1 MPMTYHKPVLLDE
14 AIKGLMIRPSGV
26 YVDVTFGGGGH
37 SQAILDQ
44 LDTNGKLYGFD
55 QDVDAQANALEDIRF
70 DLIPANFSFLK
81 QYLKFKGVTQVHGI
95 LADFGVSSHQFDSD
109 ARGFSTRF
117 DGPLDMRM
125 NIGQEVSAAS
135 VVNTYSESQ
144 LVSIFRIF
152 GEIRNARRIALAIIK
167 QRQEQSFHTTKQLR
181 DLVAELVPERF
192 LNKNLAQVFQAIRI
206 EVNQELEV
214 LKQFLEQS
222 AEVLIPGGRLVCI
235 SYHSLEDRLVKRF
248 IREGRFE
255 GTAVVDF
262 YGNKECPFKKVGGLV
277 VPNKAEIAVNNR
289 ARSAKMRIAEK
300 R

>member
-1 MPMTYHKPVLLDE
+1 MMTYHKPVLLHE
-14 AIKGLMIRPSGV
+14 AMEGLMIRPSGV

-44 LDTNGKLYGFD
+44 LDASGKLYGFD
-55 QDVDAQANALEDIRF
+55 QDLDAQANVLEDIRF

-255 GTAVVDF
+255 GMAAVDF